1 MKRKLFEEVEGEEN
15 KVPTTSQ
22 GAQEKPAETPGKDV
36 PPAAGAESNSPEI
49 LQKMVDLMKKDY
61 TSFVKE
67 LSNITSDN
75 NLFPKLKNLILG
87 GAKDGN
93 VNDEKFSISGE
104 YDQVVT
110 NLIPTQNEIDRNKSL
125 AFPVTYPVEYEKLGI
140 SLDVAKKQISEMLT
154 AVPIRINGL
163 PIVVFDHEGKTYI
176 LDGHHRWSSVYA
188 LNSNG
193 IIKAIKLKSSKE
205 ITPIQ
210 ALTAIQLS
218 ISVSAG
224 KIPTSSA
231 GSDDTNILLSSSNG
245 ATKKYLEESM
255 SEGFISIFQQA
266 LKKSKSN
273 VSKPLVIEHIMK
285 NIETMKI
292 MDFWKGRQ
300 KEQLCHRQ
308 MELMI

>member
-1 MKRKLFEEVEGEEN
+1 MKTRHNNNIKKRLSNRKRR
-15 KVPTTSQ
+15 T
-22 GAQEKPAETPGKDV
+22 
-36 PPAAGAESNSPEI
+36 
-49 LQKMVDLMKKDY
+49 MKK
-61 TSFVKE
+61 
-67 LSNITSDN
+67 
-75 NLFPKLKNLILG
+75 G

-93 VNDEKFSISGE
+93 PNDEKFSISGE

-125 AFPVTYPVEYEKLGI
+125 AFPITYPAEYEKLNI
-140 SLDVAKKQISEMLT
+140 PLDAAKKQISEMLT

-193 IIKAIKLKSSKE
+193 VIKAIKLKSSKE

-210 ALTAIQLS
+210 ALKAIQLS
-218 ISVSAG
+218 ISVSSG
-224 KIPTSSA
+224 EIPTSSA

-245 ATKKYLEESM
+245 ATKKFLEESM
-255 SEGFISIFQQA
+255 TDGFISIFQEA

-273 VSKPLVIEHIMK
+273 VSKPIVIQHIMK
-285 NIETMKI
+285 NIETMQKNGFLEGAPERTV
-292 MDFWKGRQ
+292 MPQTDGTKDLKANQDLWKNPLKAGEINILPKYGTVEPSNVK
-300 KEQLCHRQ
+300 KESRIVKTF
-308 MELMI
+308 ESFVSSRKKSK